1 MKQQPVNPPIDL
13 ATFEASAATVAAQ
26 LAVLANWRRLMI
38 ACKLAERGE
47 MSVGALAGE
56 LNLSQSAASQH
67 LARLRNEGMVTFRRE
82 AQSLLY
88 SLDDPRCAELLAT
101 LYRLYCKEP

>member
-1 MKQQPVNPPIDL
+1 MEHHTIKPPIDL
-13 ATFEASAATVAAQ
+13 ATFEANAAMVAAQ

-47 MSVGALAGE
+47 MSVGALASE

-67 LARLRNEGMVTFRRE
+67 LARLRNEGILTFRRE

-88 SLDDPRCAELLAT
+88 RLDDPRCAELLAT
-101 LYRLYCKEP
+101 LYRLYCKET